1 MEVLTMAGKS
11 VFSTPYFDDQDKL
24 KKFSKNA
31 DKVFKRNLKKPNS
44 VNEQP

>member
-1 MEVLTMAGKS
+1 MAGKS
-11 VFSTPYFDDQDKL
+11 KFSTPYYDDQDKL

-31 DKVFKRNLKKPNS
+31 DKVFKRNIKKINS